1 MTKAKSMNL
10 NNIAISNL
18 ELLCDLDDNVE
29 EYNLVVDG
37 NNIQRSTDENYDGI
51 FSLRELEYPIYF
63 SFHQLLN
70 SLRYSNLYRVENY
83 KTSEIIYLLD
93 DSIDKIVDIL
103 SKTEDDPHNNVLC
116 QIIDDVDD
124 KYDILRERHDS
135 CSFWK
140 VYETL
145 NDYLDTFCEAL
156 KECNRYLYVSS
167 ISKYYPVLELM
178 NKETGEINP
187 NLIYSD
193 DELDEEVVEEEE
205 EEEEEKEEELESDG
219 YDVDYKK
226 ED

>member
-1 MTKAKSMNL
+1 MTKVKYMNL

-18 ELLCDLDDNVE
+18 ELLCELDDNIE

-70 SLRYSNLYRVENY
+70 SLRYSNLYRIEDY
-83 KTSEIIYLLD
+83 KTSEIIQLLD
-93 DSIDKIVDIL
+93 ESIDKVIDL
-103 SKTEDDPHNNVLC
+103 LDKTQDDPQNNVLC

-124 KYDILRERHDS
+124 KYDILRERNDT

-140 VYETL
+140 AYETL

-156 KECNRYLYVSS
+156 KGCNRYLYVSDN
-167 ISKYYPVLELM
+167 IYPLVVEKV
-178 NKETGEINP
+178 NKETGETNP

-193 DELDEEVVEEEE
+193 DELEDEEEDN
-205 EEEEEKEEELESDG
+205 ESDNNS
-219 YDVDYKK
+219 DREKK
-226 ED
+226 NN

>member
-37 NNIQRSTDENYDGI
+37 NNILRSTDENYDGI

-70 SLRYSNLYRVENY
+70 SLRYSNLYKIEEY

-124 KYDILRERHDS
+124 KYDILRERNDT

-167 ISKYYPVLELM
+167 KYSPIFMEKV
-178 NKETGEINP
+178 NKETGETNP

-193 DELDEEVVEEEE
+193 DELEEEITTN
-205 EEEEEKEEELESDG
+205 SDDDSVDS
-219 YDVDYKK
+219 DVDSDDDPDKEKK
-226 ED
+226 TK

>member
-70 SLRYSNLYRVENY
+70 SLRYSNLYKIEDY
-83 KTSEIIYLLD
+83 KTSEIIQLLD
-93 DSIDKIVDIL
+93 ESIDKVIDL
-103 SKTEDDPHNNVLC
+103 LDKTQDDPQNNVLC

-124 KYDILRERHDS
+124 KYDILRERNDT

-140 VYETL
+140 AYETL
-145 NDYLDTFCEAL
+145 NDYLDTFCEVL
-156 KECNRYLYVSS
+156 KGCNRYLYVSDN
-167 ISKYYPVLELM
+167 IYPLVVEKV
-178 NKETGEINP
+178 NKETGETNP

-193 DELDEEVVEEEE
+193 DELEDEEEDN
-205 EEEEEKEEELESDG
+205 ESDNESENKSDNNSDG
-219 YDVDYKK
+219 EKK
-226 ED
+226 NN

>member
-1 MTKAKSMNL
+1 MTKVKPMNL

-18 ELLCDLDDNVE
+18 ELLGDLDDNVE

-70 SLRYSNLYRVENY
+70 SLRYSNLYRIEDY
-83 KTSEIIYLLD
+83 KTSEIIYLID
-93 DSIDKIVDIL
+93 DSIDKVVNIL
-103 SKTEDDPHNNVLC
+103 DKTQDDPHNNVLC
-116 QIIDDVDD
+116 QIIDDIDD

-140 VYETL
+140 AYETL
-145 NDYLDTFCEAL
+145 NDYLDTFSEAL

-167 ISKYYPVLELM
+167 IYSPVLEKI
-178 NKETGEINP
+178 NKETGEVNP

-193 DELDEEVVEEEE
+193 DEL
-205 EEEEEKEEELESDG
+205 EEKMTTDSDDDSDVESDYNSDG
-219 YDVDYKK
+219 EKK
-226 ED
+226 NN

>member
-1 MTKAKSMNL
+1 MTKEKYMNL

-29 EYNLVVDG
+29 EYHLVVDG
-37 NNIQRSTDENYDGI
+37 NDIQRSTDENYDGI

-70 SLRYSNLYRVENY
+70 SLRYSNLYRIEEY
-83 KTSEIIYLLD
+83 KTSEIIQLLD
-93 DSIDKIVDIL
+93 QSIDKIVDIL
-103 SKTEDDPHNNVLC
+103 EKTQDDPHNNTLC

-124 KYDILRERHDS
+124 KFDILRERHNT

-156 KECNRYLYVSS
+156 RECNRYLY
-167 ISKYYPVLELM
+167 ISDNIYPLVVEKI
-178 NKETGEINP
+178 NKETNETNP

-193 DELDEEVVEEEE
+193 DELEDSIDESEDNSDEE
-205 EEEEEKEEELESDG
+205 
-219 YDVDYKK
+219 KK
-226 ED
+226 NN

>member
-1 MTKAKSMNL
+1 MTKGNYMNL

-18 ELLCDLDDNVE
+18 ELLNDLDGNIE

-70 SLRYSNLYRVENY
+70 SLRYSNLYKVEEY
-83 KTSEIIYLLD
+83 RTSEIIQLLD
-93 DSIDKIVDIL
+93 ESIDRVIDL
-103 SKTEDDPHNNVLC
+103 LDKTQDDPQNNVLC
-116 QIIDDVDD
+116 QIIDDIDD

-140 VYETL
+140 AYETF

-156 KECNRYLYVSS
+156 KGCNRYLYVSDN
-167 ISKYYPVLELM
+167 IYPLVIEKI
-178 NKETGEINP
+178 NKETGEVNP

-193 DELDEEVVEEEE
+193 DELSETDLEEEE
-205 EEEEEKEEELESDG
+205 EGEEGGGGEK
-219 YDVDYKK
+219 KNN
-226 ED
+226 

>member
-18 ELLCDLDDNVE
+18 ELLCDLDDNVD
-29 EYNLVVDG
+29 EYHLVIDG

-70 SLRYSNLYRVENY
+70 SLRYSNLYRIEDY
-83 KTSEIIYLLD
+83 KTSEIIQLLD
-93 DSIDKIVDIL
+93 ESIDQVIDL
-103 SKTEDDPHNNVLC
+103 LDKTQDDPQNNVLC

-124 KYDILRERHDS
+124 KYDILRERNDT

-145 NDYLDTFCEAL
+145 NDYLDTFCKAL
-156 KECNRYLYVSS
+156 RECNRYLYVSDN
-167 ISKYYPVLELM
+167 IYPLVVEKI
-178 NKETGEINP
+178 NKVTGEVNP

-193 DELDEEVVEEEE
+193 DELSETDLEEEE
-205 EEEEEKEEELESDG
+205 EEGEEGGGGEK
-219 YDVDYKK
+219 KNN
-226 ED
+226 

>member
-1 MTKAKSMNL
+1 MTKAKYMNL

-29 EYNLVVDG
+29 EYHLVVDG

-70 SLRYSNLYRVENY
+70 SLRYSNLYHIEDY
-83 KTSEIIYLLD
+83 KTSDIVHLLD
-93 DSIDKIVDIL
+93 ESIDKIVDIL
-103 SKTEDDPHNNVLC
+103 DRTQDDPHNNTLC
-116 QIIDDVDD
+116 QIIDDIDD
-124 KYDILRERHDS
+124 KYDILRERHDT

-156 KECNRYLYVSS
+156 KGCNRYLYVSYS
-167 ISKYYPVLELM
+167 PSLRVIEKV
-178 NKETGEINP
+178 NKVTGEVNP

-193 DELDEEVVEEEE
+193 DELED
-205 EEEEEKEEELESDG
+205 EKEDNESDNESENESENESDG
-219 YDVDYKK
+219 EKK
-226 ED
+226 TN

>member
-1 MTKAKSMNL
+1 MTKVESMNL
-10 NNIAISNL
+10 NQIAISNL
-18 ELLCDLDDNVE
+18 ELLCDLGDNIE

-70 SLRYSNLYRVENY
+70 SLRYSNLYCVENY
-83 KTSEIIYLLD
+83 KTSEIIQLLD
-93 DSIDKIVDIL
+93 GSIDRVVDIL
-103 SKTEDDPHNNVLC
+103 DNTEDDPHNNILC

-124 KYDILRERHDS
+124 KYDILRERHDT

-156 KECNRYLYVSS
+156 KECNRYLYVSDN
-167 ISKYYPVLELM
+167 IYPLVVEKV
-178 NKETGEINP
+178 NKRTNEVNP

-193 DELDEEVVEEEE
+193 DELIEDDNNDS
-205 EEEEEKEEELESDG
+205 EEEK
-219 YDVDYKK
+219 KNN
-226 ED
+226 

>member
-18 ELLCDLDDNVE
+18 ELLCDLDDNME

-70 SLRYSNLYRVENY
+70 SLRYSNLYRIEDY
-83 KTSEIIYLLD
+83 KTSEIIQLLD
-93 DSIDKIVDIL
+93 ESIDKVIDL
-103 SKTEDDPHNNVLC
+103 LDKTQDDPQNNVLC

-124 KYDILRERHDS
+124 KYDILRERNDT

-140 VYETL
+140 AYETL

-156 KECNRYLYVSS
+156 KECNRYLYVSDN
-167 ISKYYPVLELM
+167 IYPLVVEKV
-178 NKETGEINP
+178 NKETGEVNP
-187 NLIYSD
+187 NLLYSD
-193 DELDEEVVEEEE
+193 DELEDEEEDNESEN
-205 EEEEEKEEELESDG
+205 ESDNNSDG
-219 YDVDYKK
+219 EKK
-226 ED
+226 NN

>member
-1 MTKAKSMNL
+1 MTKVKSMNL

-18 ELLCDLDDNVE
+18 ELLCDLDNNLD
-29 EYNLVVDG
+29 EYHLVIDG

-70 SLRYSNLYRVENY
+70 SLRYSNLYRIEEY
-83 KTSEIIYLLD
+83 KTSEIIRILD
-93 DSIDKIVDIL
+93 ESIDKVVDIL
-103 SKTEDDPHNNVLC
+103 EKTQDDPHNNILC
-116 QIIDDVDD
+116 QIIDDIDD

-156 KECNRYLYVSS
+156 RESNRYLYVSDNIYS
-167 ISKYYPVLELM
+167 LVVEKV
-178 NKETGEINP
+178 NKETGETNP

-193 DELDEEVVEEEE
+193 DELEDDEGDNSDEE
-205 EEEEEKEEELESDG
+205 
-219 YDVDYKK
+219 KK
-226 ED
+226 NN

>member
-1 MTKAKSMNL
+1 MTKAKYMNL

-18 ELLCDLDDNVE
+18 ELLCDLDDNIE

-70 SLRYSNLYRVENY
+70 SLRYSNLYRIEDY
-83 KTSEIIYLLD
+83 KTSEIIQLLD
-93 DSIDKIVDIL
+93 ESIDKVVDIL
-103 SKTEDDPHNNVLC
+103 DKTQDDPQNNVLC

-124 KYDILRERHDS
+124 KYDILRERHDT

-145 NDYLDTFCEAL
+145 NDYLDTFSEAL
-156 KECNRYLYVSS
+156 MECNRYLYVSS
-167 ISKYYPVLELM
+167 KYSPIFMETV
-178 NKETGEINP
+178 NKETGETDP

-193 DELDEEVVEEEE
+193 DELEEEIINSYDDSDDNSNG
-205 EEEEEKEEELESDG
+205 EK
-219 YDVDYKK
+219 KTK
-226 ED
+226 

>member
-18 ELLCDLDDNVE
+18 ELLCDLDDNME

-70 SLRYSNLYRVENY
+70 SLRYSNLYRIEDY
-83 KTSEIIYLLD
+83 KTSEIIQLLD
-93 DSIDKIVDIL
+93 ESIDKVIDL
-103 SKTEDDPHNNVLC
+103 LDKTQNDPRNNVLC

-124 KYDILRERHDS
+124 KYDILRERNDT

-140 VYETL
+140 AYETL

-156 KECNRYLYVSS
+156 KECNRYLYVSYS
-167 ISKYYPVLELM
+167 PSLRVIEKV
-178 NKETGEINP
+178 NKETGETNP
-187 NLIYSD
+187 NLLYSD
-193 DELDEEVVEEEE
+193 DELEDSIDESDDNSDGNSN
-205 EEEEEKEEELESDG
+205 EEK
-219 YDVDYKK
+219 KTK
-226 ED
+226 

>member
-1 MTKAKSMNL
+1 MTKAKYMNL

-70 SLRYSNLYRVENY
+70 SLRYSNLYRIEDY
-83 KTSEIIYLLD
+83 KTSEIIQLLD
-93 DSIDKIVDIL
+93 ESIDKVVDIL
-103 SKTEDDPHNNVLC
+103 DKTQDDPHNNILC
-116 QIIDDVDD
+116 QIIDDADD
-124 KYDILRERHDS
+124 KYDILRERHDT

-145 NDYLDTFCEAL
+145 NDYLDTFCKEL
-156 KECNRYLYVSS
+156 KECNRYLYVSDNIYS
-167 ISKYYPVLELM
+167 LVVEKV
-178 NKETGEINP
+178 NKETGETNP

-193 DELDEEVVEEEE
+193 DELEDEEDNESDNESEDNSDDNSK
-205 EEEEEKEEELESDG
+205 EEK
-219 YDVDYKK
+219 KNN
-226 ED
+226 

>member
-1 MTKAKSMNL
+1 MTKAKYMNL

-18 ELLCDLDDNVE
+18 ELLCDLDDNIE

-70 SLRYSNLYRVENY
+70 SLRYSNLYRIEDY
-83 KTSEIIYLLD
+83 KTSEIIQLLD
-93 DSIDKIVDIL
+93 ESIDKVVDIL
-103 SKTEDDPHNNVLC
+103 DKTQDDPQNNVLC

-124 KYDILRERHDS
+124 KYDILRERHDT

-145 NDYLDTFCEAL
+145 NDYLDTFSEAL
-156 KECNRYLYVSS
+156 MDCNRYLYVSS
-167 ISKYYPVLELM
+167 KYSPIFMEKV
-178 NKETGEINP
+178 NKKTGETNP

-193 DELDEEVVEEEE
+193 DELEDSIDESEDNSDDNSDEE
-205 EEEEEKEEELESDG
+205 
-219 YDVDYKK
+219 KK
-226 ED
+226 NN

>member
-70 SLRYSNLYRVENY
+70 SLRYSNLYKIEDYR
-83 KTSEIIYLLD
+83 TSEIIQLLD
-93 DSIDKIVDIL
+93 ESIDKIIDIL
-103 SKTEDDPHNNVLC
+103 DKTQEDPHNNILC

-124 KYDILRERHDS
+124 KYDILRERNDT

-140 VYETL
+140 AYETL
-145 NDYLDTFCEAL
+145 NDYLDTFCEVL
-156 KECNRYLYVSS
+156 KGCNRYLYVSDN
-167 ISKYYPVLELM
+167 IYPLVVEKV
-178 NKETGEINP
+178 NKVTREVNP

-193 DELDEEVVEEEE
+193 DELEDEEEDNDSDNN
-205 EEEEEKEEELESDG
+205 SDG
-219 YDVDYKK
+219 EKK
-226 ED
+226 NN

>member
-1 MTKAKSMNL
+1 MTKAKYMNL

-18 ELLCDLDDNVE
+18 ELLCELDDNIE

-70 SLRYSNLYRVENY
+70 SLRYSNLYKIEEY

-93 DSIDKIVDIL
+93 DSIDKVVDIL
-103 SKTEDDPHNNVLC
+103 DKTQDDPQNNVLC

-140 VYETL
+140 AYETL

-167 ISKYYPVLELM
+167 MYSPVLEKV
-178 NKETGEINP
+178 NKETGETNP

-193 DELDEEVVEEEE
+193 DELEDEEEDNESDNNSDDNSN
-205 EEEEEKEEELESDG
+205 EEK
-219 YDVDYKK
+219 KNN
-226 ED
+226 

>member
-18 ELLCDLDDNVE
+18 ELLCDLDDNME

-70 SLRYSNLYRVENY
+70 SLRYSNLYRIEDY
-83 KTSEIIYLLD
+83 KTSEIIQLLD
-93 DSIDKIVDIL
+93 ESIDKVIDL
-103 SKTEDDPHNNVLC
+103 LDKTQDDPQNNVLC

-124 KYDILRERHDS
+124 KYDILRERNDT

-140 VYETL
+140 AYETL
-145 NDYLDTFCEAL
+145 NDYLDTFSEAL
-156 KECNRYLYVSS
+156 KECNRYLYVSDN
-167 ISKYYPVLELM
+167 IYPLVVEKV
-178 NKETGEINP
+178 NKETGEVNP
-187 NLIYSD
+187 NLLYSD
-193 DELDEEVVEEEE
+193 DELEDEEEDNESEN
-205 EEEEEKEEELESDG
+205 ESDNNSDG
-219 YDVDYKK
+219 EKK
-226 ED
+226 NN

>member
-1 MTKAKSMNL
+1 MTKAKYMNL

-18 ELLCDLDDNVE
+18 ELLCELDDNIE

-70 SLRYSNLYRVENY
+70 SLRYSNLYRIEDY
-83 KTSEIIYLLD
+83 KTSEIIQLLD
-93 DSIDKIVDIL
+93 ESIDKVIDL
-103 SKTEDDPHNNVLC
+103 LDKTQDDPQNNVLC

-124 KYDILRERHDS
+124 KYDILRERNDT

-140 VYETL
+140 AYETL

-156 KECNRYLYVSS
+156 KGCNRYLYVSDN
-167 ISKYYPVLELM
+167 IYPLVVEKV
-178 NKETGEINP
+178 NKETGETNP

-193 DELDEEVVEEEE
+193 DELEDEEEDN
-205 EEEEEKEEELESDG
+205 ESDNNS
-219 YDVDYKK
+219 DREKK
-226 ED
+226 NN

>member
-1 MTKAKSMNL
+1 MTKAKYMNL

-18 ELLCDLDDNVE
+18 ELLCELDDNIE

-70 SLRYSNLYRVENY
+70 SLRYSNLYRIEDY
-83 KTSEIIYLLD
+83 KTSEIIRVLD
-93 DSIDKIVDIL
+93 ESIDKIVDIL
-103 SKTEDDPHNNVLC
+103 DKTQDDPHNNILC

-140 VYETL
+140 AYETL

-167 ISKYYPVLELM
+167 MYSPVLEKV
-178 NKETGEINP
+178 NKETGETNP

-193 DELDEEVVEEEE
+193 DELEDEEEDNESDNNSDDNSN
-205 EEEEEKEEELESDG
+205 EEK
-219 YDVDYKK
+219 KNN
-226 ED
+226 

>member
-1 MTKAKSMNL
+1 MTKAKYMNL

-18 ELLCDLDDNVE
+18 ELLCDLDDNIE

-70 SLRYSNLYRVENY
+70 SLRYSNLYRIEDY
-83 KTSEIIYLLD
+83 KTSDLIQLLD
-93 DSIDKIVDIL
+93 ESIDKVVDIL
-103 SKTEDDPHNNVLC
+103 DKTQDDPQNNVLC

-124 KYDILRERHDS
+124 KYDILRERHDT

-145 NDYLDTFCEAL
+145 NDYLDTFSEAL
-156 KECNRYLYVSS
+156 MDCNRYLYVSS
-167 ISKYYPVLELM
+167 KYSPIFMEKV
-178 NKETGEINP
+178 NKETGETNP

-193 DELDEEVVEEEE
+193 DELEDSID
-205 EEEEEKEEELESDG
+205 ESDDNSDDNFAG
-219 YDVDYKK
+219 EKK
-226 ED
+226 TK

>member
-18 ELLCDLDDNVE
+18 ELLCDLDDNME

-70 SLRYSNLYRVENY
+70 SLRYSNLYKIEDY
-83 KTSEIIYLLD
+83 KTSEIIQLLD
-93 DSIDKIVDIL
+93 ESIDKVIDL
-103 SKTEDDPHNNVLC
+103 LDKTQDDPQNNVLC

-124 KYDILRERHDS
+124 KYDILRERNDT

-140 VYETL
+140 AYETL
-145 NDYLDTFCEAL
+145 NDYLDTFCEVL
-156 KECNRYLYVSS
+156 KGCNRYLYVSDN
-167 ISKYYPVLELM
+167 IYPLVVEKV
-178 NKETGEINP
+178 NKETGETNP

-193 DELDEEVVEEEE
+193 DELEDEEEDN
-205 EEEEEKEEELESDG
+205 ESDNESENKSDNNSDG
-219 YDVDYKK
+219 EKK
-226 ED
+226 NN

>member
-1 MTKAKSMNL
+1 MTKAKYMNL

-18 ELLCDLDDNVE
+18 ELLNDLDGNIE

-70 SLRYSNLYRVENY
+70 SLRYSNLYKIEDYR
-83 KTSEIIYLLD
+83 TSEIIQLLD
-93 DSIDKIVDIL
+93 ESIDKVIDL
-103 SKTEDDPHNNVLC
+103 LDKTQDDPQNNVLC

-124 KYDILRERHDS
+124 KYDILRERNDT

-140 VYETL
+140 AYETL

-156 KECNRYLYVSS
+156 RECNRYLYVSDN
-167 ISKYYPVLELM
+167 IYPLVIEKI
-178 NKETGEINP
+178 NKGTGEVDP

-193 DELDEEVVEEEE
+193 DELQDSID
-205 EEEEEKEEELESDG
+205 ESDDNSDNNSAG
-219 YDVDYKK
+219 EKK
-226 ED
+226 TK